1 MTNDIS
7 VVYEELDPIKK
18 AAIIGFLNEAVSG
31 SFNQGGAHT
40 TSTIQI
46 FLPQEITSSDDVIKC
61 VVDRYNTE
69 YDKAVRTSGGCS
81 HTSKVM
87 VYPYITYHHPD
98 KLITDHGDRYIIIHT
113 VLFNVDDVQLYPL
126 GKVK

>member
-7 VVYEELDPIKK
+7 VTYEEIDPIKK

-61 VVDRYNTE
+61 VIDRYNVE
-69 YDKAVRTSGGCS
+69 YDKIIRTSNQYIP
-81 HTSKVM
+81 TNKVV

-98 KLITDHGDRYIIIHT
+98 KLITDHGDRYITIHT
-113 VLFNVDDVQLYPL
+113 VLLNVYDTQLYPL
-126 GKVK
+126 GKVN